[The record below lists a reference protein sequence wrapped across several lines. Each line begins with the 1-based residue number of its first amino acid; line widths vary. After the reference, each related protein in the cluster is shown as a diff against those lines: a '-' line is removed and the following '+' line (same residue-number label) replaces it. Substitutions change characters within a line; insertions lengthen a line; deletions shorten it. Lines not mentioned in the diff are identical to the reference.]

1 VPAQRKYPSGYTD
14 GTIAPPEHQ
23 ITMAT
28 TATIE
33 KGAKLFAQAAC
44 TACHVAELK
53 TGKNHSFA
61 ELRSQVIR
69 PYTDLLLHDMGPEL
83 ADTMTEGQA
92 APGMWRTQPLWGLGS
107 LKYVQA
113 GTGRADPNSV
123 RYLHDGRARTLAEAI
138 GWHGGEASGSRS
150 KFEAMSKSARDAVIS
165 FLESL

>member
-1 VPAQRKYPSGYTD
+1 
-14 GTIAPPEHQ
+14 
-23 ITMAT
+23 
-28 TATIE
+28 
-33 KGAKLFAQAAC
+33 
-44 TACHVAELK
+44 
-53 TGKNHSFA
+53 
-61 ELRSQVIR
+61 
-69 PYTDLLLHDMGPEL
+69 MGPEL
-83 ADTMTEGQA
+83 ADTLTEGQA

-150 KFEAMSKSARDAVIS
+150 KFEAMGKSARDAVIS